1 MYRILKLFKFCCFL
15 LPVLLLFNCGI
26 LYSQD
31 KYLNEAHEVF
41 TAISKGD
48 YLKATSFFDSTLKT
62 KMDAGQLSY
71 MWGSVEEQMG
81 KMKPLA
87 MRLPWSESNDSLIT
101 WIYPCDFEKKASDL
115 KMVFNMNGMIVGFFL
130 VPPTLKNTYR
140 PPSWIPAGAVL
151 EQEVTIPSAGFFLKG
166 AFTVPANKTKFP
178 VIVMVQGSGPLDM
191 DVTIGPNK
199 FFKDLAMMLAANG
212 IASVRYHKRTAAY
225 NNELRMAVESMSP
238 FDETVEDAVNVIG
251 SVSQL
256 KGVDPENIFVL
267 GHSFGGMMAPDIVFR
282 SQHLKGIILMAANAR
297 PLPVLIKEQFRYLM
311 ENDSTS
317 QITSSLMQEVE
328 QKCSEILNKNFANA
342 KNLLP
347 GTGPNYWKY
356 LSDYDQVAAL
366 KSLPAPALILQGER
380 DYQVTMTDY
389 KLWYTTLSSD
399 PKYTFHSFPG
409 LNHLFMEGKHRSLPS
424 EYLKRGTVHKDV
436 ADKIATWINGL

>member
-1 MYRILKLFKFCCFL
+1 
-15 LPVLLLFNCGI
+15 
-26 LYSQD
+26 
-31 KYLNEAHEVF
+31 
-41 TAISKGD
+41 
-48 YLKATSFFDSTLKT
+48 
-62 KMDAGQLSY
+62 
-71 MWGSVEEQMG
+71 
-81 KMKPLA
+81 MKPLE
-87 MRLPWSESNDSLIT
+87 MRLPWSETTDSLIT
-101 WIYPCDFEKKASDL
+101 WYYPCDFEKKASDL
-115 KMVFNMNGMIVGFFL
+115 KMVFNMDGKVVGFFL
-130 VPPTLKNTYR
+130 VPPSLKNAYR
-140 PPSWIPAGAVL
+140 PPSWIKAGAVL

-166 AFTVPANKTKFP
+166 AFTVPANETKFP
-178 VIVMVQGSGPLDM
+178 VVVMVQGSGPLDM
-191 DVTIGPNK
+191 DVTVGPNK

-225 NNELRMAVESMSP
+225 NNELRMAIESMSP

-256 KGVDPENIFVL
+256 KGVDAENIFVL

-297 PLPVLIKEQFRYLM
+297 PLPVLIEEQFRYLM

-317 QITSSLMQEVE
+317 QITSSLMKEVE
-328 QKCSEILNKNFANA
+328 QKCSEILNKNFDNA

-356 LSDYDQVAAL
+356 LSDYDPVTAL

-389 KLWYTTLSSD
+389 NLWYKALSSD
-399 PKYTFHSFPG
+399 SKYTFHSFPG
-409 LNHLFMEGKHRSLPS
+409 LNHLFMEGKQRSFPS

-436 ADKIATWINGL
+436 ADRIANWIKGL

>member
-1 MYRILKLFKFCCFL
+1 MYAQNPFGDL
-15 LPVLLLFNCGI
+15 
-26 LYSQD
+26 
-31 KYLNEAHEVF
+31 AHEVYVSCK
-41 TAISKGD
+41 TGD
-48 YLKATSFFDSTLKT
+48 FIKAVSYFDDSLKS

-81 KMKPLA
+81 KMKSLD
-87 MRLPWSESNDSLIT
+87 MRLPWSESNDSLVI
-101 WIYPCDFEKKASDL
+101 WFYPCDFEKKASDL

-130 VPPTLKNTYR
+130 VPPSLKNTYR

-166 AFTVPANKTKFP
+166 AFTVPANATKFP
-178 VIVMVQGSGPLDM
+178 VVVFVQGSGPLDM

-225 NNELRMAVESMSP
+225 NNELRMAIESMSP

-256 KGVDPENIFVL
+256 KGVDPDNIFVL

-282 SQHLKGIILMAANAR
+282 SQHQKGIILMAANAR

-311 ENDSTS
+311 ENDSTNR
-317 QITSSLMQEVE
+317 ITPALMQEVE
-328 QKCSEILNKNFANA
+328 QKCIEILNKNFANA
-342 KNLLP
+342 NNLLP

-389 KLWYTTLSSD
+389 NLWYTTLSSD
-399 PKYTFHSFPG
+399 PKYTFYTFPG
-409 LNHLFMEGKHRSLPS
+409 LNHLFMEGKQKSFPA

-436 ADKIATWINGL
+436 ADKIATWIKGL